1 MIIQNVY
8 AHSIP
13 THVILELMNKIRV
26 GVLRG
31 GPSSEYD
38 VSLKTGAAVMS
49 ALDERGYDV
58 RDIFIDREGKWNFR
72 GSAKEPCDILCHIDV
87 AFLALHGEYGEDG
100 SVQRLLDQFAI
111 PYTGSRALPSAFAM
125 NKAYT
130 KRAVEKFGIRTP
142 RYRTLDVSTDIR
154 EQILGILRDFALP
167 VIVKPARC
175 GSSVGL
181 TLAESE
187 EMLSEGIRK
196 AFEYGRQ
203 VLIEEYIN
211 GREAT
216 CGVIDRFRGEGVY
229 SLLPVEIIPDH
240 SGRLFDYESK
250 YSGKSKEIC
259 PGNFT
264 AEESSELQRIA
275 RAVHEGMDLS
285 DYSRSD
291 FIISPKGI
299 YFLEVNTLP
308 GLTPESLLPKSLTA
322 VGSSLPDFLEHVVG
336 LARNRQ

>member
-1 MIIQNVY
+1 MHNQ
-8 AHSIP
+8 
-13 THVILELMNKIRV
+13 IRV

-38 VSLKTGAAVMS
+38 VSLKTGAAVAT
-49 ALDERGYDV
+49 ALGERGYDV
-58 RDIFIDREGKWNFR
+58 RDIFIDRTEKWHER
-72 GSAKEPCDILCHIDV
+72 GTAKEPSDILCHIDV

-100 SVQRLLDQFAI
+100 CVQRLLDQFAV

-125 NKAYT
+125 NKIYT
-130 KRAVEKFGIRTP
+130 KNAALKLGIRTP
-142 RYRTLDVSTDIR
+142 RYRVLDVSTDLR
-154 EQILGILRDFALP
+154 EQILGILRDLALP

-181 TLAESE
+181 TLARSE
-187 EMLSEGIRK
+187 EALSEGIRK

-203 VLIEEYIN
+203 VLVEEYIH

-216 CGVIDRFRGEGVY
+216 CGVIDRFRGEKIY
-229 SLLPVEIIPDH
+229 SLLPIEIIPDH
-240 SGRLFDYESK
+240 TERLFDYESK
-250 YSGKSKEIC
+250 YSGKSREIC

-264 AEESSELQRIA
+264 AQESRELQRIA
-275 RAVHEGMDLS
+275 RDVHEAMGLS

-291 FIISPKGI
+291 FIVSSNGI

-322 VGSSLPDFLEHVVG
+322 VGSSLPDFLEHVVS
-336 LARNRQ
+336 LARERRC